1 MVSQAGKMLGSEL
14 FLKKSFNPD
23 GQTSQ
28 AKFSSWQV
36 NFSSAQLLL
45 KPLTDDITN
54 GVELPGVY

>member
-1 MVSQAGKMLGSEL
+1 MVFQAGKMFGTEL

-28 AKFSSWQV
+28 AKLSSQQV
-36 NFSSAQLLL
+36 NFSSAQLLM

-54 GVELPGVY
+54 GVELQGLY